1 MNSTSIYLDTH
12 VIIWLYVDERNKLS
26 NFAQS
31 IISKNYDLI
40 CSPLVKLELQYL
52 YEIGRITDSPDVI
65 LTDLADRIGLHL
77 CDKSFSAI
85 INCALSMYMDSWRFR
100 SPHRRKRNGQR
111 KYPTE
116 QGSQNPRKLH
126 PCEMGRITNY
136 LITNYEW
143 GNYDFDCIAN
153 KETLQTYPLV
163 IRNS

>member
-85 INCALSMYMDSWRFR
+85 INCALSITWTRDVFDRLIVANAMVNENILLSKDHKILENYTHARW
-100 SPHRRKRNGQR
+100 
-111 KYPTE
+111 E
-116 QGSQNPRKLH
+116 EL
-126 PCEMGRITNY
+126 RI
-136 LITNYEW
+136 I
-143 GNYDFDCIAN
+143 
-153 KETLQTYPLV
+153 
-163 IRNS
+163 